1 MLGEFVAVPPF
12 LLFASTL
19 LLLGV
24 SRRLDPRDVHYQR
37 VVVPSGV
44 LRLTIFSSD
53 LIAIRLDARPREA

>member
-24 SRRLDPRDVHYQR
+24 SRRLDPRDVRR